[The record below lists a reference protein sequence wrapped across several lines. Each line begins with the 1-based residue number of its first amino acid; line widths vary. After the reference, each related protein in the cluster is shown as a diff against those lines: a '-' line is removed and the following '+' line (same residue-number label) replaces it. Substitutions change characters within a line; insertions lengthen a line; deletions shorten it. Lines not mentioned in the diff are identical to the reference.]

1 MIPPR
6 GPYCRWT
13 PGLLVACGGIALA
26 LAAVPRPSQA
36 QAQAQ
41 AQARG
46 PARATTPVW
55 VPDPVREPAPP
66 GDAGPA
72 LSPAQIYARVAPS
85 VWRVQ
90 ALDAQG
96 LPLGQGSGVV
106 IARGRVV
113 TNCHVLAGARRV
125 QLRREG
131 TQAGISARLEAWD
144 PPRDLCLLDAP
155 GIADAPAVERVP
167 TAGIV
172 VGQTAYAIGHPKG
185 LDLTMTAGLVSSL
198 RRNTAGQLVL
208 VQTSA
213 AISGGNSGGGLF
225 DERGRLI
232 GLTTMVLV
240 AADAQNLNF
249 AIPADWI
256 GELPRRHAQRQ
267 SSAASVPVP
276 PAVDGPPR

>member
-1 MIPPR
+1 MSGLRRPPR
-6 GPYCRWT
+6 RVA
-13 PGLLVACGGIALA
+13 PGLLAACGAIALA
-26 LAAVPRPSQA
+26 LTAVPRPAGA
-36 QAQAQ
+36 QTRGAVQVPAQG
-41 AQARG
+41 R
-46 PARATTPVW
+46 
-55 VPDPVREPAPP
+55 DPVREAAREPQPA

-72 LSPAQIYARVAPS
+72 LSPAQVYARVAPS

-90 ALDAQG
+90 SLDAQG

-113 TNCHVLAGARRV
+113 TNCHVLAHARRV
-125 QLRREG
+125 QLRRDGPEP
-131 TQAGISARLEAWD
+131 GIAARLEAWD

-167 TAGIV
+167 TTGVV

-185 LDLTMTAGLVSSL
+185 LDLTMSAGLVSSL

-267 SSAASVPVP
+267 AAAPSVPVP
-276 PAVDGPPR
+276 PTTPTPAPAR